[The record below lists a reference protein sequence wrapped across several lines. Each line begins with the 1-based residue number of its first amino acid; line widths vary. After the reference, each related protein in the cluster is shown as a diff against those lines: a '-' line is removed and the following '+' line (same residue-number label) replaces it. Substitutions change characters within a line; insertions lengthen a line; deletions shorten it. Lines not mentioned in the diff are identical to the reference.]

1 MGKTLIK
8 NVLVYD
14 GTGTQPF
21 SSDVLIK
28 DEKIM
33 QIQRDIHS
41 EYCEI
46 IEGEKSTSTRI
57 Y

>member
-28 DEKIM
+28 NEKIM

-41 EYCEI
+41 ECCEI
-46 IEGEKSTSTRI
+46 IEGEKKH
-57 Y
+57 

>member
-46 IEGEKSTSTRI
+46 IEGEKKH
-57 Y
+57 